1 MHIVCIMVMVMV
13 QLFSPDSESFSL
25 FTFFPPPELVH
36 DDDLTVGFIRLNNL
50 PAMFAI
56 EVNNG
61 QEYVLC
67 FNGKSKSR
75 TQYITHHIHCIT
87 SNMHDGECLW
97 LLEDDVSSVQLLV
110 CTSTIWASV
119 LGSRNWSGTHHHLT
133 LVSGH
138 LVLRCHFLAGVEGL
152 W

>member
-1 MHIVCIMVMVMV
+1 MVMVMV

-75 TQYITHHIHCIT
+75 TQYITHHIHCTT
-87 SNMHDGECLW
+87 SNMYDGECLW
-97 LLEDDVSSVQLLV
+97 LLEDDVSFFCAVVGVYVNNQGQRSRKQEL
-110 CTSTIWASV
+110 IWHSPPSNF
-119 LGSRNWSGTHHHLT
+119 G
-133 LVSGH
+133 
-138 LVLRCHFLAGVEGL
+138 
-152 W
+152 